1 MIKNLKQLIGYRELI
16 YAFTL
21 REIKVRYKQTVLG
34 ASWAI
39 LQPLALTIIFT
50 IIFSIFLKVDS
61 GPIPY
66 PIFAY
71 SALLPWTFFTTSVNF
86 GSLSVVN
93 NSSLVTKIFFPRET
107 LPISAIAAAFFDFII
122 AAIIFLVM
130 MIYYNVGISFNILLL
145 LIIMPAIIIFTLGV
159 TLMLSALNVIFRD
172 IKFVVP
178 LLLQIWLYTSPII
191 YSVDQVPQRLKNI
204 YIVNP
209 MAPLIESFRKV
220 TVAGSLPNFAE
231 LALAITIS
239 IAVFI
244 TGYAFFKSKEKIFT
258 DVI

>member
-1 MIKNLKQLIGYRELI
+1 
-16 YAFTL
+16 
-21 REIKVRYKQTVLG
+21 
-34 ASWAI
+34 
-39 LQPLALTIIFT
+39 
-50 IIFSIFLKVDS
+50 
-61 GPIPY
+61 
-66 PIFAY
+66 
-71 SALLPWTFFTTSVNF
+71 
-86 GSLSVVN
+86 
-93 NSSLVTKIFFPRET
+93 
-107 LPISAIAAAFFDFII
+107 
-122 AAIIFLVM
+122 M